1 MASGCYFLS
10 SNLLTA
16 LNCLVSPLIRRM
28 ICRSSDSCKVSL
40 TDKHSF
46 AEESTLLTFVM
57 LARKYASGCNL
68 GF

>member
-1 MASGCYFLS
+1 MASECYFLS

-16 LNCLVSPLIRRM
+16 LNCLASPLIRM
-28 ICRSSDSCKVSL
+28 ICRSSDSCKV
-40 TDKHSF
+40 TVIYKHSF
-46 AEESTLLTFVM
+46 GEESTLLTFVM